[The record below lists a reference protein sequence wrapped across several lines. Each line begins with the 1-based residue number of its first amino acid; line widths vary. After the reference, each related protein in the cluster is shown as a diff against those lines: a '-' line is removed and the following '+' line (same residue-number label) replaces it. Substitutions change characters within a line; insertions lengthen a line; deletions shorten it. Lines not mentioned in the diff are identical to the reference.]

1 LLVIRSRQRA
11 TAQTDPSSATRA
23 STVELKAGLAEQ
35 STNPQAARRIW
46 EHIDQQSVDE
56 APLVPLVNP
65 KIVDVLSKRVGNYQY
80 NPMWSM
86 LLDQLWV
93 R

>member
-1 LLVIRSRQRA
+1 LAVRLLWASADRLA
-11 TAQTDPSSATRA
+11 TDA
-23 STVELKAGLAEQ
+23 
-35 STNPQAARRIW
+35 
-46 EHIDQQSVDE
+46 

-65 KIVDVLSKRVGNYQY
+65 SDLDFVSQRVGNYQY
-80 NPMWSM
+80 NPTQGI